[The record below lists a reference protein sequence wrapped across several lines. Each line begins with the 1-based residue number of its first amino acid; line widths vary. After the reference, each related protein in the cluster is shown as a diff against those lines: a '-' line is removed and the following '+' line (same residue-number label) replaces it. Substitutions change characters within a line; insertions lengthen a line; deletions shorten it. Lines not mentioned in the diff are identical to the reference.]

1 MYTVLNNL
9 NLRKFFNAKSF
20 INFFHS
26 LFNDSS
32 ILSRFSYPMKAI
44 PTTHNGINF
53 RSKLEARWYIFMKKL
68 GWNIEY
74 EPEVENVYGYQPDF
88 VIFPESNCYAQ
99 TKLFIEVKPI
109 SNHSEFYS
117 DEYKPFREKVY
128 KSGIFKKEYMLII
141 VGSNLHLKK
150 EKEFIFG
157 LSIQDEYE
165 LKEEIKKG
173 RYFKDTEP
181 WTLLSFTGCPE
192 GDYEGIGFNEFKMDC
207 RNDWIKARRD
217 EKCFYQIGTS
227 NSYADEAEEKAERFV
242 ERSWNEAW
250 SELQWKP
257 Q

>member
-1 MYTVLNNL
+1 
-9 NLRKFFNAKSF
+9 
-20 INFFHS
+20 
-26 LFNDSS
+26 
-32 ILSRFSYPMKAI
+32 MKAI
-44 PTTHNGINF
+44 PITYNGINF

-99 TKLFIEVKPI
+99 TKLFVEVKPI

-128 KSGIFKKEYMLII
+128 NSGIFKKGHMLII
-141 VGSNLHLKK
+141 VGSNLQLKK

-157 LSIQDEYE
+157 LSIDDEYE
-165 LKEEIKKG
+165 VARTRRLLDSQTK
-173 RYFKDTEP
+173 P

-192 GDYEGIGFNEFKMDC
+192 GDYEGIGFNEFEFDC

-217 EKCFYQIGTS
+217 EKCFYQIPSHIIYSEKRLTALG
-227 NSYADEAEEKAERFV
+227 EEVAKAAKFV

-257 Q
+257 K